1 MSESRPSPEALLR
14 QAERAEGRGRLKI
27 FLGAAPG
34 VGKTYAMLAAAR
46 QRCAE
51 GGGTEGGEVVVGLAE
66 THGRPETAALLEG
79 LEVLPRRRVAYR
91 GQMLE
96 EMDLDALLARHPALA
111 LVDELAHTN
120 APGSRHPRRFGDVE
134 ELLAAG
140 IDVWTTLN
148 IQHLESLNDVVA
160 RITRIRVRETV
171 PDSLLDVADEI
182 EVVDITPDDLIARLR
197 EGKVYAR
204 RTAARALAHY
214 FSPGN
219 LAALRELALR
229 RTAESVDARLHEH
242 MQAHAIAGPW
252 AAGERVLVCVTRAAS
267 GAALVRYGRRLAERL
282 HAPWTALHV
291 ETPRHARRSED
302 ERDAIADSL
311 RLAEEL
317 GGESAVVPG
326 TDVPAAILAYA
337 REYNFT
343 AIVLGRPTHPRWRRF
358 WHTPVAEA
366 VAAAAGDIPVHVVGG
381 EQRPAAPA
389 LPARPRLPAGR
400 TSPVP
405 YLVALA
411 AVVVATLIGQGLRQ
425 ALAPGSV
432 GLAYLTAVLAVGA
445 AFGLGPSLLA
455 CVASVASYNFFFL
468 PPLYTFTVADPE
480 NVAALVF
487 FLLAALIAGNLA
499 SRVRAQALA
508 ARARARTTEQLSQFS
523 RKLAG
528 IAGLDDLLWALAY
541 QIAAMLEVR
550 VVVLLPEGE
559 ERIAVRAGY
568 PPEDALDEA
577 DLAAATWCWRHLR
590 PAGRGADTLP
600 GARRLFVPLR
610 TAAGAVGVV
619 GIDRDGTGPLLDP
632 AHRRLLDALA
642 DQAAVAIER
651 VHLAAEVEA
660 AQVRAEAER
669 LRVAMLTSL
678 SHDLRT
684 PLAAILGAVSSL
696 QSYRALLEAADRDE
710 LLATIRE
717 EAERLNRFVGN
728 LLDMT
733 RLESGAV
740 APRLE
745 ALDPGEAIGA
755 ALERTRRL
763 LASHKV
769 VLDLPADLPPARFDA
784 VLFEQVL
791 FNLFDNA
798 AKYAPAGSTVTVRAV
813 ADVPAGRLVVQV
825 LDEGPGIPQEELE
838 RVFDKFHRVR
848 GMDRQRAGTG
858 LGLAICRG
866 FVEAMGGT
874 IVAANR
880 ADRSGAVFT
889 LALRLAEAA

>member
-1 MSESRPSPEALLR
+1 M
-14 QAERAEGRGRLKI
+14 
-27 FLGAAPG
+27 
-34 VGKTYAMLAAAR
+34 
-46 QRCAE
+46 
-51 GGGTEGGEVVVGLAE
+51 
-66 THGRPETAALLEG
+66 
-79 LEVLPRRRVAYR
+79 
-91 GQMLE
+91 
-96 EMDLDALLARHPALA
+96 
-111 LVDELAHTN
+111 
-120 APGSRHPRRFGDVE
+120 
-134 ELLAAG
+134 
-140 IDVWTTLN
+140 
-148 IQHLESLNDVVA
+148 
-160 RITRIRVRETV
+160 
-171 PDSLLDVADEI
+171 
-182 EVVDITPDDLIARLR
+182 
-197 EGKVYAR
+197 
-204 RTAARALAHY
+204 
-214 FSPGN
+214 
-219 LAALRELALR
+219 
-229 RTAESVDARLHEH
+229 
-242 MQAHAIAGPW
+242 
-252 AAGERVLVCVTRAAS
+252 
-267 GAALVRYGRRLAERL
+267 
-282 HAPWTALHV
+282 
-291 ETPRHARRSED
+291 
-302 ERDAIADSL
+302 
-311 RLAEEL
+311 
-317 GGESAVVPG
+317 
-326 TDVPAAILAYA
+326 
-337 REYNFT
+337 
-343 AIVLGRPTHPRWRRF
+343 
-358 WHTPVAEA
+358 
-366 VAAAAGDIPVHVVGG
+366 
-381 EQRPAAPA
+381 
-389 LPARPRLPAGR
+389 
-400 TSPVP
+400 
-405 YLVALA
+405 ALA

-499 SRVRAQALA
+499 ARVRAQALA

-619 GIDRDGTGPLLDP
+619 GIDRDGPDSDPLRAPPLLDP
-632 AHRRLLDALA
+632 AHRRLLDALT

-684 PLAAILGAVSSL
+684 PLAAILGAASSL
-696 QSYRALLEAADRDE
+696 QSYRALLGEADRDA

-733 RLESGAV
+733 RLESGAM

-769 VLDLPADLPPARFDA
+769 VLDLPADLPPARLDA

-791 FNLFDNA
+791 FNLLDNA

-848 GMDRQRAGTG
+848 GLDRQRAGTG

-866 FVEAMGGT
+866 FVEAMGGS

-880 ADRSGAVFT
+880 SDRAGAVFT
-889 LALRLAEAA
+889 LTLRLAEAA